1 MAKKTLLKIV
11 QNILND
17 LDSDEVN
24 SIDDTVESQQVANI
38 VEACYNEMISNRN
51 WPHLKRLIQLEES
64 GDLSKPTYLKL
75 PEGLKELITFH
86 YNRQR
91 PGQLMSVLQ
100 EVHYKN
106 PEDFLRFISGRNS
119 TVDWVTPTIDTSGST
134 LLIVNNQP
142 PTYWT
147 SFDDTYI
154 VCDAYDADIDDTLRK
169 AKTQCLAYVE
179 TPWEAVDDFIPNLP
193 EEAFAA
199 LEEEAKSTAFI
210 VLKQSSNPKAE
221 QKAARQNR
229 WLSRKAWRAH
239 GGIQYCDFGR
249 KGRK

>member
-24 SIDDTVESQQVANI
+24 GIDDTVESQQVANI

-51 WPHLKRLIQLEES
+51 WPHLKKLTQLEAS
-64 GDLSKPTYLKL
+64 DDLTKPTYLKI
-75 PEGLKELITFH
+75 PEGMKELITFH
-86 YNRQR
+86 YDRHR
-91 PGQLMSVLQ
+91 PDQTKTVLQ
-100 EVHYKN
+100 EVHYKQ
-106 PEDFLRFISGRNS
+106 PEDFLRYVSGRNS
-119 TVDWVTPTIDTSGST
+119 DVDWVTPVTDFSGTT
-134 LLIVNNQP
+134 LLVVNNQP

-154 VCDAYDADIDDTLRK
+154 VCDAYDAIIDDTLRK
-169 AKTQCLAYVE
+169 EKTQCIAYIE
-179 TPWEAVDDFIPNLP
+179 TPWEAVDEFIPNLP

-210 VLKQSSNPKAE
+210 VIKQSSNPKAE
-221 QKAARQNR
+221 QKSARQNR
-229 WLSRKAWRAH
+229 WLSRKAWRTH
-239 GGIQYCDFGR
+239 GGVQYPDYGR
-249 KGRK
+249 RGRR

>member
-1 MAKKTLLKIV
+1 MAKRTLLKIV
-11 QNILND
+11 QEVLND

-51 WPHLKRLIQLEES
+51 WPHLKKLCQLEES
-64 GDLSKPTYLKL
+64 GDLSKPTYLKV

-86 YNRQR
+86 YDKQR
-91 PGQLMSVLQ
+91 PGQLRTVLQ
-100 EVHYKN
+100 EIRYKC
-106 PEDFLRFISGRNS
+106 PEDFLRFVSARNS
-119 TVDWVTPTIDTSGST
+119 DVDWVTPITDYSGTT
-134 LLIVNNQP
+134 LLVTNNQP
-142 PTYWT
+142 PSYWT

-154 VCDAYDADIDDTLRK
+154 VCDSYDAGIDDTLRK
-169 AKTQCLAYVE
+169 AKTQCLAYIE

-199 LEEEAKSTAFI
+199 LIEEAKSTAFI
-210 VLKQSSNPKAE
+210 VIKQSSNPKAE

-229 WLSRKAWRAH
+229 WLSRKAWRTH
-239 GGIQYCDFGR
+239 GGVQYADFGR
-249 KGRK
+249 RGRR